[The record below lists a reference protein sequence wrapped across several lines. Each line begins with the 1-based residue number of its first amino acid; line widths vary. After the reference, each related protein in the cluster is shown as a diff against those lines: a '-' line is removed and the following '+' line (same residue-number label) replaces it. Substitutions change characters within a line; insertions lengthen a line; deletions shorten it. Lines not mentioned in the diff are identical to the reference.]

1 MKMKEVIEALR
12 RWVVAYKVKTCPPGV
27 EVEGLELVFG
37 WDDESGA
44 LTLFDVFEGRER
56 VVIRTR
62 SRLEHVCLCLALAQA
77 RAGSMVSRGAQ

>member
-1 MKMKEVIEALR
+1 MNMEKAIEALR
-12 RWVVAYKVKTCPPGV
+12 KALERWVVAYKAKCSYPPTV

-37 WDDESGA
+37 WDEDAGA

-77 RAGSMVSRGAQ
+77 RAGEM